1 MITLK
6 WAGKREKLQRNFYT
20 HLKRAH
26 PEAHK
31 RFKDADE
38 KTENQQSVQEMF
50 GTKKKAC
57 SQNDAVKL
65 MTNYVVN
72 SKVAEK

>member
-6 WAGKREKLQRNFYT
+6 WAGKREKLQRN
-20 HLKRAH
+20 LAH

-38 KTENQQSVQEMF
+38 KTENQQFVQEMF

-57 SQNDAVKL
+57 CQF
-65 MTNYVVN
+65 YN
-72 SKVAEK
+72 SKVAKK